1 MDARISSQ
9 EQFSKN
15 AEKYRDEPLFSEG
28 EDLRRMVKSVSLS
41 GTERLLDI
49 GTGAGHT
56 TLAFA
61 PHVEMCV
68 GIDLTEKM
76 VRVASEM
83 AVNRSVSNVQFQV
96 GDAENLPFEEASF
109 DLVTCRFAAHHFPDL
124 KKAVGEIAR
133 VLKPGGIF
141 LLVDHYAP
149 EETELDV
156 FVNQLNRLRDPS
168 HVRESSLSEWRD
180 LLTQHGL
187 FYRKS

>member
-1 MDARISSQ
+1 M
-9 EQFSKN
+9 
-15 AEKYRDEPLFSEG
+15 
-28 EDLRRMVKSVSLS
+28 
-41 GTERLLDI
+41 
-49 GTGAGHT
+49 
-56 TLAFA
+56 
-61 PHVEMCV
+61 
-68 GIDLTEKM
+68 
-76 VRVASEM
+76 
-83 AVNRSVSNVQFQV
+83 

-168 HVRESSLSEWRD
+168 HVRESSLSEWQD

-187 FYRKS
+187 FYREIMKWDLPIQFQSWVERSGTPYEVREKLVQMLKTASLLCQASFRITFAEDGNPRSFCLKAVLLHGVK